1 MGHRGEVPRAF
12 RAVLLAFTL
21 HSPPDIS
28 APMDPSPCSSSP
40 LLSELL
46 SSASLTAEERL
57 CSLFF
62 FLRGFS
68 CWHLSGGLRSRGP
81 DAGWKAD
88 EDGREYKGCD
98 MLGFDAI
105 TCLAGLVQT
114 PFNVDR
120 LKLESEID
128 VEFTLLSP
136 DKEGKFIGTLAL
148 LVAGDNIF

>member
-1 MGHRGEVPRAF
+1 
-12 RAVLLAFTL
+12 
-21 HSPPDIS
+21 
-28 APMDPSPCSSSP
+28 
-40 LLSELL
+40 
-46 SSASLTAEERL
+46 
-57 CSLFF
+57 
-62 FLRGFS
+62 
-68 CWHLSGGLRSRGP
+68 
-81 DAGWKAD
+81 
-88 EDGREYKGCD
+88 